1 MPATHFLRILSPY
14 CSKEVETMVQIK
26 KHHQTLVFVLFL
38 IILLSLTSKSGSSS
52 SSESSK
58 NRKHHFVLV
67 HGSCHG
73 AWSWYKV
80 ITLLKSWGHNV
91 TALDLAAS
99 GVNQKQA
106 LELKSISEYFEP
118 LTKFMASSVGES
130 QRVVLVGHSLGGLA
144 ISHAMEHFPHKISVA
159 VFAAALM
166 PGPMLN
172 ISTINQEDQGYKKKR
187 PLLDNYYA
195 YDEGPNKSA
204 TRFFFGPNYLAT
216 YLYQLSPQQDW
227 NLATTLVR
235 PRKIFSD
242 EDMINVL
249 ALSHTR
255 YGSVSRVFVMTEND
269 HSVDPKFQRWM
280 ITYNPPNCVVEI
292 SGSDHMVMMSKH
304 IELSHNLQIV
314 ANHSKSQSFENLQE
328 LTAGKVAA
336 NLESLRSVM
345 THCSADRVMLRRHSS
360 SQVLPSGSKR
370 LWCKMFLWSHRNIH
384 RPISSKSTQVN
395 PGVAVTHN
403 PYGYSSD
410 TLEPKHKQS
419 PENVECYN
427 IESLRLECFIKCKG
441 VLRGGAEVAVK
452 RISQEN
458 DGVREFLAE
467 ISSLGRLKQR
477 NLVAL
482 RGWCKKDMGNF
493 LLVYE
498 YMDNGSL
505 DKRVFCDE
513 SMMLNCEERIRN
525 IKGVAFAVLYLHEG
539 WEEQVLHRDIKA
551 SNVLLDKDM
560 NGKLGD
566 FGLARMH
573 SHGQVASTTKL
584 VGTVGY
590 MAPEVI
596 KTGQAS
602 TRTDVY
608 MFGILILEVMCGRRP
623 MEEGKPPLVE
633 FVWGLM
639 VKGELM
645 NALDERLS
653 AKGDFNL
660 QQVEK
665 VLQLGLLC
673 AYPEPKSRPNMRQVV
688 SILEGNNEG
697 GEESE
702 NENADTC
709 LLLKLKSG
717 DIFSE
722 YSNYFSYSTHPT
734 FEDIRQSNTS
744 SMYPRDGKLFVNVV
758 SVESGKAIAKSSK

>member
-1 MPATHFLRILSPY
+1 MMKHMNSQLLPPFLVSVIVLLSSISATDFVFNGFNSSDVLLYGNATIDSRIL
-14 CSKEVETMVQIK
+14 TLT
-26 KHHQTLVFVLFL
+26 HHQTFSVGRALYHKKIQTKKSNSSSYVYPFSTSFIFSMAPFKDTLPGHGFVFIFTPVTGIFHGTSTASQNLGLFNFTNNGNSSNHVFGVEFDVFKNQEFDDISANHVGVDINSLTSVASHDAGYWPDEDHDSFKELKLNNGENYQVWIEYEDSLLNVTMAKVGMKRPMKPLFNVSLNLSQVFVDEMFVGFTSSTGQLVESHKILAWSFSNTNFSLSEELITTGLPSFVLPKDSIFKSKGFVAGFTVGIFSVVCVFVLLAMFL
-38 IILLSLTSKSGSSS
+38 IR
-52 SSESSK
+52 
-58 NRKHHFVLV
+58 RKRR
-67 HGSCHG
+67 
-73 AWSWYKV
+73 
-80 ITLLKSWGHNV
+80 
-91 TALDLAAS
+91 
-99 GVNQKQA
+99 
-106 LELKSISEYFEP
+106 LERKRMEMEDWELEYW
-118 LTKFMASSVGES
+118 
-130 QRVVLVGHSLGGLA
+130 
-144 ISHAMEHFPHKISVA
+144 PHRMTYEEI
-159 VFAAALM
+159 
-166 PGPMLN
+166 
-172 ISTINQEDQGYKKKR
+172 E
-187 PLLDNYYA
+187 
-195 YDEGPNKSA
+195 SA
-204 TRFFFGPNYLAT
+204 TKGFC
-216 YLYQLSPQQDW
+216 
-227 NLATTLVR
+227 
-235 PRKIFSD
+235 
-242 EDMINVL
+242 EENVI
-249 ALSHTR
+249 
-255 YGSVSRVFVMTEND
+255 GVGGN
-269 HSVDPKFQRWM
+269 
-280 ITYNPPNCVVEI
+280 
-292 SGSDHMVMMSKH
+292 
-304 IELSHNLQIV
+304 
-314 ANHSKSQSFENLQE
+314 
-328 LTAGKVAA
+328 GKV
-336 NLESLRSVM
+336 
-345 THCSADRVMLRRHSS
+345 
-360 SQVLPSGSKR
+360 
-370 LWCKMFLWSHRNIH
+370 
-384 RPISSKSTQVN
+384 
-395 PGVAVTHN
+395 
-403 PYGYSSD
+403 Y
-410 TLEPKHKQS
+410 
-419 PENVECYN
+419 
-427 IESLRLECFIKCKG
+427 KG

-513 SMMLNCEERIRN
+513 SMMLNCEERIRI
-525 IKGVAFAVLYLHEG
+525 IKDVAFAVLYLHEG

-608 MFGILILEVMCGRRP
+608 MFGILILEIMCGRRP
-623 MEEGKPPLVE
+623 MEEGKAPLVE

-645 NALDERLS
+645 NALDERLR

-688 SILEGNNEG
+688 SILEGNNNEG

-702 NENADTC
+702 NENVDTC

-717 DIFSE
+717 DIFAE
-722 YSNYFSYSTHPT
+722 FW
-734 FEDIRQSNTS
+734 
-744 SMYPRDGKLFVNVV
+744 V
-758 SVESGKAIAKSSK
+758 S

>member
-1 MPATHFLRILSPY
+1 
-14 CSKEVETMVQIK
+14 
-26 KHHQTLVFVLFL
+26 
-38 IILLSLTSKSGSSS
+38 
-52 SSESSK
+52 
-58 NRKHHFVLV
+58 
-67 HGSCHG
+67 
-73 AWSWYKV
+73 
-80 ITLLKSWGHNV
+80 
-91 TALDLAAS
+91 
-99 GVNQKQA
+99 
-106 LELKSISEYFEP
+106 
-118 LTKFMASSVGES
+118 
-130 QRVVLVGHSLGGLA
+130 
-144 ISHAMEHFPHKISVA
+144 
-159 VFAAALM
+159 
-166 PGPMLN
+166 
-172 ISTINQEDQGYKKKR
+172 
-187 PLLDNYYA
+187 
-195 YDEGPNKSA
+195 
-204 TRFFFGPNYLAT
+204 
-216 YLYQLSPQQDW
+216 
-227 NLATTLVR
+227 
-235 PRKIFSD
+235 
-242 EDMINVL
+242 
-249 ALSHTR
+249 
-255 YGSVSRVFVMTEND
+255 
-269 HSVDPKFQRWM
+269 
-280 ITYNPPNCVVEI
+280 
-292 SGSDHMVMMSKH
+292 
-304 IELSHNLQIV
+304 
-314 ANHSKSQSFENLQE
+314 
-328 LTAGKVAA
+328 
-336 NLESLRSVM
+336 M

-360 SQVLPSGSKR
+360 SQVLPYGSKR

-384 RPISSKSTQVN
+384 RAISSKSTQVN

-419 PENVECYN
+419 PGNVECL
-427 IESLRLECFIKCKG
+427 IRLVCSQLLIRGDELIMRLG

-573 SHGQVASTTKL
+573 SHGQVASTRKL

-596 KTGQAS
+596 KTGQAL
-602 TRTDVY
+602 TRTDVF

-744 SMYPRDGKLFVNVV
+744 SMSLTWSKSVV
-758 SVESGKAIAKSSK
+758 ECR

>member
-1 MPATHFLRILSPY
+1 MMKHMNSQLLPPFLVSVIVLLSSISATDFVFNGFNSSDVLLYGNATIDSRIL
-14 CSKEVETMVQIK
+14 TLT
-26 KHHQTLVFVLFL
+26 HHQTFSVGRALYHKKIQTKKSNSSSYVYPFSTSFIFSMAPFKDTLPGHGFVFIFTPVTGIFHGTSTASQNLGLFNFTNNGNSSNHVFGVEFDVFKNQEFDDISANHVGVDINSLTSVASHDAGYWPDEDHDSFKELKLNNGENYQVWIEYEDSLLNVTMAKVGMKRPMKPLFNVSLNLSQVFVDEMFVGFTSSTGQLVESHKILAWSFSNTNFSLSEELITTGLPSFVLPKDSIFKSKGFVAGFTVGIFSVVCVFVLLAMFL
-38 IILLSLTSKSGSSS
+38 IR
-52 SSESSK
+52 
-58 NRKHHFVLV
+58 RKRR
-67 HGSCHG
+67 
-73 AWSWYKV
+73 
-80 ITLLKSWGHNV
+80 
-91 TALDLAAS
+91 
-99 GVNQKQA
+99 
-106 LELKSISEYFEP
+106 LERKRMEMEDWELEYW
-118 LTKFMASSVGES
+118 
-130 QRVVLVGHSLGGLA
+130 
-144 ISHAMEHFPHKISVA
+144 PHRMTYEEI
-159 VFAAALM
+159 
-166 PGPMLN
+166 
-172 ISTINQEDQGYKKKR
+172 E
-187 PLLDNYYA
+187 
-195 YDEGPNKSA
+195 SA
-204 TRFFFGPNYLAT
+204 TKGFC
-216 YLYQLSPQQDW
+216 
-227 NLATTLVR
+227 
-235 PRKIFSD
+235 
-242 EDMINVL
+242 EENVI
-249 ALSHTR
+249 
-255 YGSVSRVFVMTEND
+255 GVGGN
-269 HSVDPKFQRWM
+269 
-280 ITYNPPNCVVEI
+280 
-292 SGSDHMVMMSKH
+292 
-304 IELSHNLQIV
+304 
-314 ANHSKSQSFENLQE
+314 
-328 LTAGKVAA
+328 GKV
-336 NLESLRSVM
+336 
-345 THCSADRVMLRRHSS
+345 
-360 SQVLPSGSKR
+360 
-370 LWCKMFLWSHRNIH
+370 
-384 RPISSKSTQVN
+384 
-395 PGVAVTHN
+395 
-403 PYGYSSD
+403 Y
-410 TLEPKHKQS
+410 
-419 PENVECYN
+419 
-427 IESLRLECFIKCKG
+427 KG

-513 SMMLNCEERIRN
+513 SMMLNCEERIRI
-525 IKGVAFAVLYLHEG
+525 IKDVAFAVLYLHEG

-608 MFGILILEVMCGRRP
+608 MFGILILEIMCGRRP
-623 MEEGKPPLVE
+623 MEEGKAPLVE

-645 NALDERLS
+645 NALDERLR

-688 SILEGNNEG
+688 SILEGNNNEG

-702 NENADTC
+702 NENVDTC

-717 DIFSE
+717 DIFAE

-734 FEDIRQSNTS
+734 FQDIRQSNTS
-744 SMYPRDGKLFVNVV
+744 SMSLTWSKSVV
-758 SVESGKAIAKSSK
+758 EGR

>member
-1 MPATHFLRILSPY
+1 
-14 CSKEVETMVQIK
+14 
-26 KHHQTLVFVLFL
+26 
-38 IILLSLTSKSGSSS
+38 
-52 SSESSK
+52 
-58 NRKHHFVLV
+58 
-67 HGSCHG
+67 
-73 AWSWYKV
+73 
-80 ITLLKSWGHNV
+80 
-91 TALDLAAS
+91 
-99 GVNQKQA
+99 
-106 LELKSISEYFEP
+106 
-118 LTKFMASSVGES
+118 
-130 QRVVLVGHSLGGLA
+130 
-144 ISHAMEHFPHKISVA
+144 
-159 VFAAALM
+159 
-166 PGPMLN
+166 
-172 ISTINQEDQGYKKKR
+172 
-187 PLLDNYYA
+187 
-195 YDEGPNKSA
+195 
-204 TRFFFGPNYLAT
+204 
-216 YLYQLSPQQDW
+216 
-227 NLATTLVR
+227 
-235 PRKIFSD
+235 
-242 EDMINVL
+242 
-249 ALSHTR
+249 
-255 YGSVSRVFVMTEND
+255 
-269 HSVDPKFQRWM
+269 
-280 ITYNPPNCVVEI
+280 
-292 SGSDHMVMMSKH
+292 
-304 IELSHNLQIV
+304 
-314 ANHSKSQSFENLQE
+314 
-328 LTAGKVAA
+328 
-336 NLESLRSVM
+336 M

-370 LWCKMFLWSHRNIH
+370 LWWKMFLWSHRNIH

-419 PENVECYN
+419 PGNVECL
-427 IESLRLECFIKCKG
+427 IRFVCSQLLIRGDELIMRLG

-482 RGWCKKDMGNF
+482 RGWCKKDMKNF

-513 SMMLNCEERIRN
+513 SMMLNCEERIRI

-566 FGLARMH
+566 FGLARMN

-623 MEEGKPPLVE
+623 MDEGKPPLVE

-653 AKGDFNL
+653 AKGDLNM

-688 SILEGNNEG
+688 SILEGNNE
-697 GEESE
+697 
-702 NENADTC
+702 ADTC

-744 SMYPRDGKLFVNVV
+744 SMSLTWSKSVV
-758 SVESGKAIAKSSK
+758 EGR

>member
-1 MPATHFLRILSPY
+1 
-14 CSKEVETMVQIK
+14 
-26 KHHQTLVFVLFL
+26 
-38 IILLSLTSKSGSSS
+38 
-52 SSESSK
+52 
-58 NRKHHFVLV
+58 
-67 HGSCHG
+67 
-73 AWSWYKV
+73 
-80 ITLLKSWGHNV
+80 
-91 TALDLAAS
+91 
-99 GVNQKQA
+99 
-106 LELKSISEYFEP
+106 
-118 LTKFMASSVGES
+118 
-130 QRVVLVGHSLGGLA
+130 
-144 ISHAMEHFPHKISVA
+144 
-159 VFAAALM
+159 
-166 PGPMLN
+166 
-172 ISTINQEDQGYKKKR
+172 
-187 PLLDNYYA
+187 
-195 YDEGPNKSA
+195 
-204 TRFFFGPNYLAT
+204 
-216 YLYQLSPQQDW
+216 
-227 NLATTLVR
+227 
-235 PRKIFSD
+235 
-242 EDMINVL
+242 
-249 ALSHTR
+249 
-255 YGSVSRVFVMTEND
+255 
-269 HSVDPKFQRWM
+269 
-280 ITYNPPNCVVEI
+280 
-292 SGSDHMVMMSKH
+292 
-304 IELSHNLQIV
+304 
-314 ANHSKSQSFENLQE
+314 
-328 LTAGKVAA
+328 
-336 NLESLRSVM
+336 
-345 THCSADRVMLRRHSS
+345 
-360 SQVLPSGSKR
+360 
-370 LWCKMFLWSHRNIH
+370 MFLWSHRNIH

-419 PENVECYN
+419 PGNVECYN
-427 IESLRLECFIKCKG
+427 IESLRLECLIKCKG

-498 YMDNGSL
+498 YMD
-505 DKRVFCDE
+505 KRVFCDE
-513 SMMLNCEERIRN
+513 SMMLNCEERIRI

-566 FGLARMH
+566 FGLARMN

-623 MEEGKPPLVE
+623 MDEGKPPLVE

-722 YSNYFSYSTHPT
+722 YCNYFSYSTHPT

-744 SMYPRDGKLFVNVV
+744 SMSLTWSKSVV
-758 SVESGKAIAKSSK
+758 EGR

>member
-1 MPATHFLRILSPY
+1 
-14 CSKEVETMVQIK
+14 
-26 KHHQTLVFVLFL
+26 
-38 IILLSLTSKSGSSS
+38 
-52 SSESSK
+52 
-58 NRKHHFVLV
+58 
-67 HGSCHG
+67 
-73 AWSWYKV
+73 
-80 ITLLKSWGHNV
+80 
-91 TALDLAAS
+91 
-99 GVNQKQA
+99 
-106 LELKSISEYFEP
+106 
-118 LTKFMASSVGES
+118 
-130 QRVVLVGHSLGGLA
+130 
-144 ISHAMEHFPHKISVA
+144 
-159 VFAAALM
+159 
-166 PGPMLN
+166 
-172 ISTINQEDQGYKKKR
+172 
-187 PLLDNYYA
+187 
-195 YDEGPNKSA
+195 
-204 TRFFFGPNYLAT
+204 
-216 YLYQLSPQQDW
+216 
-227 NLATTLVR
+227 
-235 PRKIFSD
+235 
-242 EDMINVL
+242 
-249 ALSHTR
+249 
-255 YGSVSRVFVMTEND
+255 
-269 HSVDPKFQRWM
+269 
-280 ITYNPPNCVVEI
+280 
-292 SGSDHMVMMSKH
+292 
-304 IELSHNLQIV
+304 
-314 ANHSKSQSFENLQE
+314 
-328 LTAGKVAA
+328 
-336 NLESLRSVM
+336 
-345 THCSADRVMLRRHSS
+345 
-360 SQVLPSGSKR
+360 
-370 LWCKMFLWSHRNIH
+370 MFLWSHRNIH

-419 PENVECYN
+419 PGNVEWLFRLIRFVFSQLLIRGDELIMRLVRNLQCKPQNLRSYYCN
-427 IESLRLECFIKCKG
+427 LETAKTKSLRLECFIKCKG

-482 RGWCKKDMGNF
+482 RGWCKKDMENF

-602 TRTDVY
+602 TRTDRS
-608 MFGILILEVMCGRRP
+608 CGRRP

-633 FVWGLM
+633 LVWGLM

-758 SVESGKAIAKSSK
+758 SVESGKAIAKSSKVLVQNGSCQWSDKHIEIINT

>member
-1 MPATHFLRILSPY
+1 
-14 CSKEVETMVQIK
+14 
-26 KHHQTLVFVLFL
+26 
-38 IILLSLTSKSGSSS
+38 
-52 SSESSK
+52 
-58 NRKHHFVLV
+58 
-67 HGSCHG
+67 
-73 AWSWYKV
+73 
-80 ITLLKSWGHNV
+80 
-91 TALDLAAS
+91 
-99 GVNQKQA
+99 
-106 LELKSISEYFEP
+106 
-118 LTKFMASSVGES
+118 
-130 QRVVLVGHSLGGLA
+130 
-144 ISHAMEHFPHKISVA
+144 
-159 VFAAALM
+159 
-166 PGPMLN
+166 
-172 ISTINQEDQGYKKKR
+172 
-187 PLLDNYYA
+187 
-195 YDEGPNKSA
+195 
-204 TRFFFGPNYLAT
+204 
-216 YLYQLSPQQDW
+216 
-227 NLATTLVR
+227 
-235 PRKIFSD
+235 
-242 EDMINVL
+242 
-249 ALSHTR
+249 
-255 YGSVSRVFVMTEND
+255 
-269 HSVDPKFQRWM
+269 
-280 ITYNPPNCVVEI
+280 
-292 SGSDHMVMMSKH
+292 
-304 IELSHNLQIV
+304 
-314 ANHSKSQSFENLQE
+314 
-328 LTAGKVAA
+328 
-336 NLESLRSVM
+336 M

-360 SQVLPSGSKR
+360 SQVLPYGSKR

-384 RPISSKSTQVN
+384 RAISSKSTQVN

-419 PENVECYN
+419 PGNVEWLFSLIRLVCSQLLIRGDELIMRLVRNLQCKPQNLRSYYCN
-427 IESLRLECFIKCKG
+427 LETAKTKSLRLECFIKCKG

-525 IKGVAFAVLYLHEG
+525 IK
-539 WEEQVLHRDIKA
+539 
-551 SNVLLDKDM
+551 
-560 NGKLGD
+560 
-566 FGLARMH
+566 
-573 SHGQVASTTKL
+573 
-584 VGTVGY
+584 
-590 MAPEVI
+590 
-596 KTGQAS
+596 
-602 TRTDVY
+602 
-608 MFGILILEVMCGRRP
+608 EVMCGRRP

-709 LLLKLKSG
+709 LLL
-717 DIFSE
+717 
-722 YSNYFSYSTHPT
+722 NYSTHPT

-758 SVESGKAIAKSSK
+758 SVESGKAIAKSSKVLVQNGSCQWSDKHIEIINT

>member
-1 MPATHFLRILSPY
+1 MNYSLQYLA
-14 CSKEVETMVQIK
+14 SKFAAYLKLCGDGSIWTITGPDSNVEK
-26 KHHQTLVFVLFL
+26 NVFFF
-38 IILLSLTSKSGSSS
+38 
-52 SSESSK
+52 
-58 NRKHHFVLV
+58 H
-67 HGSCHG
+67 
-73 AWSWYKV
+73 
-80 ITLLKSWGHNV
+80 LLKSGGRGGEWKFGVGWRECCRIYN
-91 TALDLAAS
+91 LKEAS
-99 GVNQKQA
+99 WDSPKLTRSCSN
-106 LELKSISEYFEP
+106 LE
-118 LTKFMASSVGES
+118 
-130 QRVVLVGHSLGGLA
+130 RRDVLGNTIHQ
-144 ISHAMEHFPHKISVA
+144 FP
-159 VFAAALM
+159 
-166 PGPMLN
+166 
-172 ISTINQEDQGYKKKR
+172 D
-187 PLLDNYYA
+187 
-195 YDEGPNKSA
+195 
-204 TRFFFGPNYLAT
+204 
-216 YLYQLSPQQDW
+216 
-227 NLATTLVR
+227 
-235 PRKIFSD
+235 
-242 EDMINVL
+242 
-249 ALSHTR
+249 
-255 YGSVSRVFVMTEND
+255 
-269 HSVDPKFQRWM
+269 
-280 ITYNPPNCVVEI
+280 
-292 SGSDHMVMMSKH
+292 
-304 IELSHNLQIV
+304 
-314 ANHSKSQSFENLQE
+314 SKSQSFENLQE

-336 NLESLRSVM
+336 NLESPRSVM

-370 LWCKMFLWSHRNIH
+370 FWWKMFVWSHRNIH

-419 PENVECYN
+419 PGNVECEVVLFSYN

-441 VLRGGAEVAVK
+441 VLRGSAEVAVK

-498 YMDNGSL
+498 YMD
-505 DKRVFCDE
+505 KRVFCDE
-513 SMMLNCEERIRN
+513 SMMLNCEERIRI

-566 FGLARMH
+566 FGLARMN

-623 MEEGKPPLVE
+623 MDEGKPPLVE

-744 SMYPRDGKLFVNVV
+744 SMSLTWSKSVV
-758 SVESGKAIAKSSK
+758 EGR

>member
-1 MPATHFLRILSPY
+1 
-14 CSKEVETMVQIK
+14 
-26 KHHQTLVFVLFL
+26 
-38 IILLSLTSKSGSSS
+38 SS
-52 SSESSK
+52 
-58 NRKHHFVLV
+58 
-67 HGSCHG
+67 
-73 AWSWYKV
+73 
-80 ITLLKSWGHNV
+80 
-91 TALDLAAS
+91 
-99 GVNQKQA
+99 
-106 LELKSISEYFEP
+106 
-118 LTKFMASSVGES
+118 
-130 QRVVLVGHSLGGLA
+130 
-144 ISHAMEHFPHKISVA
+144 
-159 VFAAALM
+159 
-166 PGPMLN
+166 
-172 ISTINQEDQGYKKKR
+172 
-187 PLLDNYYA
+187 
-195 YDEGPNKSA
+195 
-204 TRFFFGPNYLAT
+204 
-216 YLYQLSPQQDW
+216 
-227 NLATTLVR
+227 
-235 PRKIFSD
+235 
-242 EDMINVL
+242 
-249 ALSHTR
+249 
-255 YGSVSRVFVMTEND
+255 
-269 HSVDPKFQRWM
+269 
-280 ITYNPPNCVVEI
+280 
-292 SGSDHMVMMSKH
+292 
-304 IELSHNLQIV
+304 
-314 ANHSKSQSFENLQE
+314 
-328 LTAGKVAA
+328 
-336 NLESLRSVM
+336 
-345 THCSADRVMLRRHSS
+345 
-360 SQVLPSGSKR
+360 
-370 LWCKMFLWSHRNIH
+370 
-384 RPISSKSTQVN
+384 
-395 PGVAVTHN
+395 
-403 PYGYSSD
+403 
-410 TLEPKHKQS
+410 
-419 PENVECYN
+419 
-427 IESLRLECFIKCKG
+427 ESLRLECFIKCKG

-493 LLVYE
+493 L
-498 YMDNGSL
+498 
-505 DKRVFCDE
+505 
-513 SMMLNCEERIRN
+513 IRN

-573 SHGQVASTTKL
+573 SHRQVASTTKL

-633 FVWGLM
+633 FVWGPM

-709 LLLKLKSG
+709 LLLKLKSE

-722 YSNYFSYSTHPT
+722 
-734 FEDIRQSNTS
+734 
-744 SMYPRDGKLFVNVV
+744 YPRDGKLFVNVV
-758 SVESGKAIAKSSK
+758 SVESGKAIAKSSKVLVQNGSCQWSDKHIEIINTYKDIKKASAGASWKRVSSLPLRKACISPRPKRLGLPMGPCLVSFNSILASSLSALFAARLMRFLQCSRMMLLRMMLKNDA

>member
-1 MPATHFLRILSPY
+1 
-14 CSKEVETMVQIK
+14 MVQIK

-227 NLATTLVR
+227 NLATTL
-235 PRKIFSD
+235 PPGILPNSLDHAQTWKEGMFS
-242 EDMINVL
+242 
-249 ALSHTR
+249 
-255 YGSVSRVFVMTEND
+255 
-269 HSVDPKFQRWM
+269 
-280 ITYNPPNCVVEI
+280 
-292 SGSDHMVMMSKH
+292 
-304 IELSHNLQIV
+304 
-314 ANHSKSQSFENLQE
+314 E

-722 YSNYFSYSTHPT
+722 Y
-734 FEDIRQSNTS
+734 
-744 SMYPRDGKLFVNVV
+744 PRDGKLFVNVV
-758 SVESGKAIAKSSK
+758 SVESGKAIAKSSKGKRRRLLEESVLTATEEGPLSIVSGATDEILAVLKNDAVKNPDKKKEIVKLLNPIPNQVFERLYLK